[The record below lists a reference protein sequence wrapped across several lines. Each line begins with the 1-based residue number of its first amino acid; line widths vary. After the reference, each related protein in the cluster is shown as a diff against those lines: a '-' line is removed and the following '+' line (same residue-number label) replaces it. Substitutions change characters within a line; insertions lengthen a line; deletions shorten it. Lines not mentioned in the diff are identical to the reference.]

1 MHAKVHKN
9 RRITKIIIRF
19 YLLKKLFFGDFD
31 FIDHRLYNIDQILLH
46 SFHLIILL
54 IHHNCRIIIRKK
66 RIMAGSHTQEPA
78 VFVCHY
84 TKRTV
89 LPLYTSFITQHQ
101 LNRSIQGIGFAST
114 TESEGIKFDSD
125 VSIIHHINYGRRT
138 TYIRK
143 PLPFANSL
151 KYWRKIL

>member
-1 MHAKVHKN
+1 
-9 RRITKIIIRF
+9 
-19 YLLKKLFFGDFD
+19 
-31 FIDHRLYNIDQILLH
+31 
-46 SFHLIILL
+46 
-54 IHHNCRIIIRKK
+54 
-66 RIMAGSHTQEPA
+66 MAGSHIRNLPFLFIITQRETP
-78 VFVCHY
+78 
-84 TKRTV
+84 
-89 LPLYTSFITQHQ
+89 PLYTSFITQHQ